1 MATHEKTQ
9 NPIPKRLNEA
19 MARIGISQKVLGI
32 RCGLDPSVASAR
44 VNHYCTGR
52 HVPNFLLLE
61 KMAQILKVPVAFFYT
76 PDNEL
81 ARLLTSY
88 QLLPIR
94 ARKELAKTAEQLVT
108 SLSE

>member
-9 NPIPKRLNEA
+9 NPIAKRLNEA
-19 MARIGISQKVLGI
+19 MARIGISQKALGI
-32 RCGLDPSVASAR
+32 RCGIDASVASSR

-61 KMAQILKVPVAFFYT
+61 KMASVLKVPVAFFYT

-81 ARLLTSY
+81 ARLLASY
-88 QLLPIR
+88 QLLPVR
-94 ARKELAKTAEQLVT
+94 ARKELVRVSEQLVS
-108 SLSE
+108 SLSD